1 MGASQPRPPRGLGA
15 GWGPHRRSGVRPS
28 ARARLGRRWLGLLRL
43 APGTDQPW
51 LEQGEVGT
59 LGDEVTLTLSGLSWI
74 LLRPLLIGL

>member
-59 LGDEVTLTLSGLSWI
+59 LGDEVTLTLTGLSWI